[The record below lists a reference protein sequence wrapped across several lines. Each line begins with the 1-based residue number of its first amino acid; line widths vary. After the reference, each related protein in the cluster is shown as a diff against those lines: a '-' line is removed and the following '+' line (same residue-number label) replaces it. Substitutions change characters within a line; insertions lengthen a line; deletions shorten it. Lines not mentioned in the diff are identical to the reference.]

1 MTKFYICTTPVAV
14 LLFFSCVIYKE
25 IPHYQPVLFV
35 NATAMLSRLLKK
47 SSASETVPAFT
58 KKPFF
63 RSEQKAFYG
72 RLRRALPKCYVFPD
86 VELRALM
93 TPISTDTRQ
102 RRSEKEYLVG
112 RKVDY
117 AVFDARLSLICVI
130 ELKTGGVVDQ
140 SPGSNAQLLKGAGIK
155 HFCWD
160 KQKLPTSEQMMRL
173 FGSVVLPM
181 PAKKDEP
188 EGTLMA
194 GPHSEFGG
202 PHSEIRFA
210 RVTSLTPEALDRLA
224 PLGHTRAA
232 YPHVWERIR
241 MFCTEPNH
249 LEEYLT
255 SLSLQTRASKRAGFP
270 QEVLHE
276 INEIEQ
282 ANQAFLTKLP
292 EKPSWNDMFAD
303 R

>member
-1 MTKFYICTTPVAV
+1 
-14 LLFFSCVIYKE
+14 
-25 IPHYQPVLFV
+25 
-35 NATAMLSRLLKK
+35 MLSRLLKK
-47 SSASETVPAFT
+47 SSTTEAIPAFT

-130 ELKTGGVVDQ
+130 ELKTGGVVDN
-140 SPGSNAQLLKGAGIK
+140 SPGSNAQLLKGASIK

-173 FGSVVLPM
+173 FGSVVLP
-181 PAKKDEP
+181 AVKKDE
-188 EGTLMA
+188 EANVAQNSEFA
-194 GPHSEFGG
+194 GPHSEVMV
-202 PHSEIRFA
+202 A
-210 RVTSLTPEALDRLA
+210 RVPSLTIAALDQLA

-249 LEEYLT
+249 LEDYLT
-255 SLSLQTRASKRAGFP
+255 SLSIQTRASKRAGFP
-270 QEVLHE
+270 LEVLTE
-276 INEIEQ
+276 INDIEA
-282 ANQAFLTKLP
+282 ANARFITRLP
-292 EKPSWNDMFAD
+292 EKPSWNDVFAD

>member
-1 MTKFYICTTPVAV
+1 MDTISPFHRTI
-14 LLFFSCVIYKE
+14 
-25 IPHYQPVLFV
+25 
-35 NATAMLSRLLKK
+35 ATAMLSRLLKK
-47 SSASETVPAFT
+47 NSNADAIPTFT

-63 RSEQKAFYG
+63 RSEQKAFYA

-93 TPISTDTRQ
+93 TPISTDTKQ

-117 AVFDARLSLICVI
+117 AVFNAGLSLLCVI
-130 ELKTGGVVDQ
+130 ELKTGGVVDNA
-140 SPGSNAQLLKGAGIK
+140 PGSNAELFRGASIR

-173 FGSVVLPM
+173 FGSFVLPVVKTDGDNE
-181 PAKKDEP
+181 ADAAAAADADDE
-188 EGTLMA
+188 ELV
-194 GPHSEFGG
+194 SEVT
-202 PHSEIRFA
+202 IA
-210 RVTSLTPEALDRLA
+210 RPLSLTPSALDLLA
-224 PLGHTRAA
+224 PQGHTRAA

-249 LEEYLT
+249 LEDYLT
-255 SLSLQTRASKRAGFP
+255 SLSIQSRASKRAGFP
-270 QEVLHE
+270 HEVLTE
-276 INEIEQ
+276 INAIEE
-282 ANQAFLTKLP
+282 ANLPFITRRP
-292 EKPSWNDMFAD
+292 EKPSWNDVFTH

>member
-1 MTKFYICTTPVAV
+1 
-14 LLFFSCVIYKE
+14 
-25 IPHYQPVLFV
+25 
-35 NATAMLSRLLKK
+35 MLSRLLKK
-47 SSASETVPAFT
+47 NTNTEAIPAFT

-63 RSEQKAFYG
+63 RSEQKAFYA

-93 TPISTDTRQ
+93 TPISTDSKQ

-117 AVFDARLSLICVI
+117 AVFNAGLSLLCVI
-130 ELKTGGVVDQ
+130 ELKTGGVVDN
-140 SPGSNAQLLKGAGIK
+140 SPGSNAQLLKGAGIR

-173 FGSVVLPM
+173 FGSFVLPVVKAGAEADGDA
-181 PAKKDEP
+181 PAAAANADYEDP
-188 EGTLMA
+188 V
-194 GPHSEFGG
+194 
-202 PHSEIRFA
+202 SEIMMA
-210 RVTSLTPEALDRLA
+210 KVSSLTPEMLDRLA
-224 PLGHTRAA
+224 PLGHTKAA

-241 MFCTEPNH
+241 IFCTEPNH

-255 SLSLQTRASKRAGFP
+255 SLSIQSRASKRAGFP
-270 QEVLHE
+270 HEVLTE
-276 INEIEQ
+276 INDIEI
-282 ANQAFLTKLP
+282 ANAPFITKTP
-292 EKPSWNDMFAD
+292 EKPSWNDVFSN

>member
-1 MTKFYICTTPVAV
+1 
-14 LLFFSCVIYKE
+14 
-25 IPHYQPVLFV
+25 
-35 NATAMLSRLLKK
+35 MLRRLLKK
-47 SSASETVPAFT
+47 TPTTDAIPAFT

-63 RSEQKAFYG
+63 RSEQKAFYA

-93 TPISTDTRQ
+93 TPISTDTKQ
-102 RRSEKEYLVG
+102 RRTEKEYLVG

-117 AVFDARLSLICVI
+117 AVFNAGLSLLCVI
-130 ELKTGGVVDQ
+130 ELKTGGLADN

-173 FGSVVLPM
+173 FGSFVAPAVKTEGEALP
-181 PAKKDEP
+181 AAANTDFD
-188 EGTLMA
+188 
-194 GPHSEFGG
+194 GP
-202 PHSEIRFA
+202 PSEIVFA
-210 RVTSLTPEALDRLA
+210 KPPRSLTPAALDLLA
-224 PLGHTRAA
+224 PLGHTKAA

-249 LEEYLT
+249 LEDYLT
-255 SLSLQTRASKRAGFP
+255 SLSIQSRASKRAGFP
-270 QEVLHE
+270 HEVLTE
-276 INEIEQ
+276 INDIEI
-282 ANQAFLTKLP
+282 ANAPFIVKLP
-292 EKPSWNDMFAD
+292 EKPSWNDVFSN

>member
-1 MTKFYICTTPVAV
+1 
-14 LLFFSCVIYKE
+14 
-25 IPHYQPVLFV
+25 
-35 NATAMLSRLLKK
+35 MLSRLLKK
-47 SSASETVPAFT
+47 NTPTEAIPAFT

-63 RSEQKAFYG
+63 RSEQKAFYS

-93 TPISTDTRQ
+93 TPISTDTKQ

-130 ELKTGGVVDQ
+130 ELKTGGAVDN
-140 SPGSNAQLLKGAGIK
+140 SPGSNAQLLKGASIK

-160 KQKLPTSEQMMRL
+160 KQKLPSGEQMMRM
-173 FGSVVLPM
+173 FGSVVLP
-181 PAKKDEP
+181 AEKKDGEN
-188 EGTLMA
+188 GAA
-194 GPHSEFGG
+194 GPNSEFGG
-202 PHSEIRFA
+202 PPSEVMVQRSA
-210 RVTSLTPEALDRLA
+210 SLTLDMLDKLA
-224 PLGHTRAA
+224 PHGHTRSA

-255 SLSLQTRASKRAGFP
+255 SLSIQTRASKRAGFP
-270 QEVLHE
+270 LEVLDE
-276 INEIEQ
+276 INLIEQ
-282 ANQAFLTKLP
+282 ANAKYITKLP

>member
-1 MTKFYICTTPVAV
+1 
-14 LLFFSCVIYKE
+14 
-25 IPHYQPVLFV
+25 
-35 NATAMLSRLLKK
+35 MLSRLLKK
-47 SSASETVPAFT
+47 SRPPEAIPAFT

-93 TPISTDTRQ
+93 TPISTDMDQ

-117 AVFDARLSLICVI
+117 AVFDARLTLLCVI
-130 ELKTGGVVDQ
+130 ELKTGGVLDNT
-140 SPGSNAQLLKGAGIK
+140 PGSNAQLLKSAGIK

-160 KQKLPTSEQMMRL
+160 KQKLPVSEQMMRL
-173 FGSVVLPM
+173 FGSFVM
-181 PAKKDEP
+181 PAPAKDSIVQPAASTE
-188 EGTLMA
+188 L
-194 GPHSEFGG
+194 GG
-202 PHSEIRFA
+202 PVSMVVMPRI
-210 RVTSLTPEALDRLA
+210 TSLTPEALDQLA
-224 PLGHTRAA
+224 PLGHTKAA

-249 LEEYLT
+249 LEDYLN
-255 SLSLQTRASKRAGFP
+255 SLSMQSRAGKRAGFP
-270 QEVLHE
+270 HEVLNE
-276 INEIEQ
+276 IHDIEQ
-282 ANQAFLTKLP
+282 ANAPFLTRVPDKVT
-292 EKPSWNDMFAD
+292 WDDVFN

>member
-1 MTKFYICTTPVAV
+1 
-14 LLFFSCVIYKE
+14 
-25 IPHYQPVLFV
+25 
-35 NATAMLSRLLKK
+35 MLSRLLKK
-47 SSASETVPAFT
+47 NQPEAIPAFT

-93 TPISTDTRQ
+93 TPISTDSTQ

-117 AVFDARLSLICVI
+117 AVFDARLTLLCVI
-130 ELKTGGVVDQ
+130 ELKTGGAVDDT
-140 SPGSNAQLLKGAGIK
+140 PGSNAQLFKVAGIK

-160 KQKLPTSEQMMRL
+160 KQRLPTSEQMMRL
-173 FGSVVLPM
+173 FGSFVLPS
-181 PAKKDEP
+181 PARNGTEP
-188 EGTLMA
+188 TSVVNELA
-194 GPHSEFGG
+194 GPVSEVFM
-202 PHSEIRFA
+202 PRA
-210 RVTSLTPEALDRLA
+210 NSLTPEALDLLA
-224 PLGHTRAA
+224 PLGHTKAA

-249 LEEYLT
+249 LEEYLV
-255 SLSLQTRASKRAGFP
+255 SLSIQSRAGKRAGFP
-270 QEVLHE
+270 HEVLNE
-276 INEIEQ
+276 INEIEE
-282 ANQAFLTKLP
+282 ANLPFIRKLP
-292 EKPSWNDMFAD
+292 EKASWDDAFN

>member
-1 MTKFYICTTPVAV
+1 
-14 LLFFSCVIYKE
+14 
-25 IPHYQPVLFV
+25 
-35 NATAMLSRLLKK
+35 MLSRLLKK
-47 SSASETVPAFT
+47 NTSTDAVPVFT

-93 TPISTDTRQ
+93 TPVSTDTKQ
-102 RRSEKEYLVG
+102 RRTEKEYLIG

-117 AVFDARLSLICVI
+117 AVFDARLALICVI
-130 ELKTGGVVDQ
+130 ELKTGGVVDN
-140 SPGSNAQLLKGAGIK
+140 SPGSNSQLLKGASIK

-173 FGSVVLPM
+173 FGSFVLP
-181 PAKKDEP
+181 AVKKDEETSAVAP
-188 EGTLMA
+188 DFDM
-194 GPHSEFGG
+194 GG
-202 PHSEIRFA
+202 PPSEINLPRTNA
-210 RVTSLTPEALDRLA
+210 LTLAALDQLA
-224 PLGHTRAA
+224 PLGHTKAA

-249 LEEYLT
+249 LEDYLV
-255 SLSLQTRASKRAGFP
+255 SLSIQSRASKRAGFP
-270 QEVLHE
+270 LEVLTE
-276 INEIEQ
+276 INDIEA
-282 ANQAFLTKLP
+282 ANAPFISRRP
-292 EKPSWNDMFAD
+292 EKASWNDVFAD

>member
-1 MTKFYICTTPVAV
+1 
-14 LLFFSCVIYKE
+14 
-25 IPHYQPVLFV
+25 
-35 NATAMLSRLLKK
+35 MLSRLLKK
-47 SSASETVPAFT
+47 STNTEAVPAFT
-58 KKPFF
+58 RKPFF
-63 RSEQKAFYG
+63 RSEQKAFYA

-93 TPISTDTRQ
+93 TPISTDTKQ

-117 AVFDARLSLICVI
+117 AVFNAGLSLLCVI
-130 ELKTGGVVDQ
+130 ELKTGGLVD
-140 SPGSNAQLLKGAGIK
+140 SAPGSNAQLLKGAGIK

-173 FGSVVLPM
+173 FGSFVLPVVKAEGDAL
-181 PAKKDEP
+181 PAAANTEY
-188 EGTLMA
+188 EG
-194 GPHSEFGG
+194 PVSEVMVAR
-202 PHSEIRFA
+202 IR
-210 RVTSLTPEALDRLA
+210 SLSPEALELLA
-224 PLGHTRAA
+224 PLGHTKAA

-249 LEEYLT
+249 LEDYLT
-255 SLSLQTRASKRAGFP
+255 SLSIQSRASKRAGFP
-270 QEVLHE
+270 HEVLTE

-282 ANQAFLTKLP
+282 ANAAFIVKLP
-292 EKPSWNDMFAD
+292 EKPSWNDVFTN

>member
-1 MTKFYICTTPVAV
+1 
-14 LLFFSCVIYKE
+14 
-25 IPHYQPVLFV
+25 
-35 NATAMLSRLLKK
+35 MLSRLLKK
-47 SSASETVPAFT
+47 SHPPEPIPAFT

-93 TPISTDTRQ
+93 TPISTDIKQ

-117 AVFDARLSLICVI
+117 AVFDARLSLLCVI
-130 ELKTGGVVDQ
+130 ELKTGGVFDNT
-140 SPGSNAQLLKGAGIK
+140 PGSNAQLLKGAGIK

-173 FGSVVLPM
+173 FGSFAM
-181 PAKKDEP
+181 PAQAKNDSDAQPAASTE
-188 EGTLMA
+188 L
-194 GPHSEFGG
+194 GG
-202 PHSEIRFA
+202 PVSVIMVQR
-210 RVTSLTPEALDRLA
+210 TNSLTPDALDLIA
-224 PLGHTRAA
+224 PFGHTKAA

-249 LEEYLT
+249 LEDYLN
-255 SLSLQTRASKRAGFP
+255 SLSIQSRAGKRAGFP
-270 QEVLHE
+270 HEVLTE
-276 INEIEQ
+276 INNIEE
-282 ANQAFLTKLP
+282 ANAPYLTRLP
-292 EKPSWNDMFAD
+292 EKASWDDVFN

>member
-1 MTKFYICTTPVAV
+1 
-14 LLFFSCVIYKE
+14 
-25 IPHYQPVLFV
+25 
-35 NATAMLSRLLKK
+35 MLSRLLKK
-47 SSASETVPAFT
+47 NTSPEAIPAFT

-93 TPISTDTRQ
+93 TPISNDTKQ

-130 ELKTGGVVDQ
+130 ELKTGGVIDNT
-140 SPGSNAQLLKGAGIK
+140 PGSNAQLFKGASIR

-173 FGSVVLPM
+173 FGSVVLP
-181 PAKKDEP
+181 AKKDAA
-188 EGTLMA
+188 A
-194 GPHSEFGG
+194 GAAVSNSEFGG
-202 PHSEIRFA
+202 PHSEVMMPRRA
-210 RVTSLTPEALDRLA
+210 SLTIEALEQLA
-224 PLGHTRAA
+224 PLGHTKAA

-249 LEEYLT
+249 LEDYLL
-255 SLSLQTRASKRAGFP
+255 SLSIQTRASKRAGFP
-270 QEVLHE
+270 VEVLTE
-276 INEIEQ
+276 INDIEA
-282 ANQAFLTKLP
+282 ANAPFITRLP
-292 EKPSWNDMFAD
+292 EKPSWNDVFAN

>member
-1 MTKFYICTTPVAV
+1 
-14 LLFFSCVIYKE
+14 
-25 IPHYQPVLFV
+25 
-35 NATAMLSRLLKK
+35 MLSRLLKK
-47 SSASETVPAFT
+47 NPSSEAVPAFT

-93 TPISTDTRQ
+93 TPISTDTKQ

-117 AVFDARLSLICVI
+117 AVFDARLTLLCVI
-130 ELKTGGVVDQ
+130 ELKTGGVLDN

-155 HFCWD
+155 HFLWD

-173 FGSVVLPM
+173 FGSFVLPAPARNESEAPPQPAAYTELDGPPSEVMM
-181 PAKKDEP
+181 P
-188 EGTLMA
+188 
-194 GPHSEFGG
+194 
-202 PHSEIRFA
+202 
-210 RVTSLTPEALDRLA
+210 RVTSLTPEALESIA
-224 PLGHTRAA
+224 PLGHTKAA

-249 LEEYLT
+249 LEDYLT
-255 SLSLQTRASKRAGFP
+255 SLSIQSRAGKRAGFP
-270 QEVLHE
+270 PEVLTE
-276 INEIEQ
+276 INDIEQ
-282 ANQAFLTKLP
+282 ANTPFVTRLP
-292 EKPSWNDMFAD
+292 EKASWGDVFN

>member
-1 MTKFYICTTPVAV
+1 
-14 LLFFSCVIYKE
+14 
-25 IPHYQPVLFV
+25 
-35 NATAMLSRLLKK
+35 MLSRLLKK
-47 SSASETVPAFT
+47 STASEVVPAFT

-93 TPISTDTRQ
+93 TPISTDTKQ

-173 FGSVVLPM
+173 FGSVVLPGPVKKNDAD
-181 PAKKDEP
+181 PATMMAAPNSDF
-188 EGTLMA
+188 A
-194 GPHSEFGG
+194 GPHSE
-202 PHSEIRFA
+202 ILFA
-210 RVTSLTPEALDRLA
+210 RPTSLTPEALDALA
-224 PLGHTRAA
+224 PHGHTKAA

-241 MFCTEPNH
+241 MFCKEPNH
-249 LEEYLT
+249 LEDYLT
-255 SLSLQTRASKRAGFP
+255 SLSMQTRASKRAGFP
-270 QEVLHE
+270 KEVLHE

-282 ANQAFLTKLP
+282 ANAAFLTKLP
-292 EKPSWNDMFAD
+292 EKPSWNDVFAD

>member
-1 MTKFYICTTPVAV
+1 
-14 LLFFSCVIYKE
+14 
-25 IPHYQPVLFV
+25 
-35 NATAMLSRLLKK
+35 MLSRLLKK
-47 SSASETVPAFT
+47 NTSPEAIPAFT

-93 TPISTDTRQ
+93 TPISNDTKQ

-130 ELKTGGVVDQ
+130 ELKTGGVIDNT
-140 SPGSNAQLLKGAGIK
+140 PGSNAQLFKGASIR

-173 FGSVVLPM
+173 FGSVVLP
-181 PAKKDEP
+181 AKKD
-188 EGTLMA
+188 TAA
-194 GPHSEFGG
+194 GAAVSNSEFGG
-202 PHSEIRFA
+202 PHSEVMMPRRA
-210 RVTSLTPEALDRLA
+210 SLTIEALEQLA
-224 PLGHTRAA
+224 PLGHTKAA

-249 LEEYLT
+249 LEDYLL
-255 SLSLQTRASKRAGFP
+255 SLSIQTRASKRAGFP
-270 QEVLHE
+270 VEVLTE
-276 INEIEQ
+276 INDIEA
-282 ANQAFLTKLP
+282 ANAPFITRLP
-292 EKPSWNDMFAD
+292 EKPSWNDVFAN

>member
-1 MTKFYICTTPVAV
+1 
-14 LLFFSCVIYKE
+14 
-25 IPHYQPVLFV
+25 
-35 NATAMLSRLLKK
+35 MLSRLLKK
-47 SSASETVPAFT
+47 NTSTEAVPAFT

-93 TPISTDTRQ
+93 TPVSTDTKQ

-130 ELKTGGVVDQ
+130 ELKTGGVVDN
-140 SPGSNAQLLKGAGIK
+140 SPGSNAQLLKGASIK

-173 FGSVVLPM
+173 FGSVVLP
-181 PAKKDEP
+181 AKKAEAAD
-188 EGTLMA
+188 A
-194 GPHSEFGG
+194 AAQNSEFGG
-202 PHSEIRFA
+202 PPSEVMIPRRA
-210 RVTSLTPEALDRLA
+210 ALTVEALDQLA
-224 PLGHTRAA
+224 PLGHTKAA

-249 LEEYLT
+249 LEDYLV
-255 SLSLQTRASKRAGFP
+255 SLSIQTRASKRAGFP
-270 QEVLHE
+270 LEVLAE
-276 INEIEQ
+276 INDIEV
-282 ANQAFLTKLP
+282 ANAAFITRLP
-292 EKPSWNDMFAD
+292 EKPSWNDVFTN

>member
-1 MTKFYICTTPVAV
+1 
-14 LLFFSCVIYKE
+14 
-25 IPHYQPVLFV
+25 
-35 NATAMLSRLLKK
+35 MLSRLLKK
-47 SSASETVPAFT
+47 NTNTEAIPAFT

-93 TPISTDTRQ
+93 TPISTDTKQ

-117 AVFDARLSLICVI
+117 AVFDARLSLLCVI
-130 ELKTGGVVDQ
+130 ELKTGGAVDN
-140 SPGSNAQLLKGAGIK
+140 SPGSNAQLLKGASIK

-160 KQKLPTSEQMMRL
+160 KQKLPTGEQMMRL
-173 FGSVVLPM
+173 FGSVAAPVI
-181 PAKKDEP
+181 KKEDKDDASDDSDMDDDGETAP
-188 EGTLMA
+188 PNSADFDFGD
-194 GPHSEFGG
+194 PVSEVVI
-202 PHSEIRFA
+202 SRE
-210 RVTSLTPEALDRLA
+210 TSLSPAALDRLA
-224 PLGHTRAA
+224 PLGHTKAA

-249 LEEYLT
+249 LEDYLV

-270 QEVLHE
+270 EHVLTE
-276 INEIEQ
+276 INDIEA
-282 ANQAFLTKLP
+282 ANARFVNRRP
-292 EKPSWNDMFAD
+292 EKPSWNDVFAD

>member
-1 MTKFYICTTPVAV
+1 
-14 LLFFSCVIYKE
+14 
-25 IPHYQPVLFV
+25 
-35 NATAMLSRLLKK
+35 MLSRLLKK
-47 SSASETVPAFT
+47 NTNTEAIPAFT

-93 TPISTDTRQ
+93 TPISTDSKQ
-102 RRSEKEYLVG
+102 RRSEKEYLLG

-130 ELKTGGVVDQ
+130 ELKTGGLVDN
-140 SPGSNAQLLKGAGIK
+140 SPGSNAQLLKGASIK

-173 FGSVVLPM
+173 FGSVVLP
-181 PAKKDEP
+181 AKKDEAAAAAAP
-188 EGTLMA
+188 N
-194 GPHSEFGG
+194 SEFGG
-202 PHSEIRFA
+202 PASEVMMTRRTA
-210 RVTSLTPEALDRLA
+210 LTVEALDRLA
-224 PLGHTRAA
+224 PLGHTKAA

-249 LEEYLT
+249 LEDYLL
-255 SLSLQTRASKRAGFP
+255 SLSIQTRASKRAGFP
-270 QEVLHE
+270 IEVLTE
-276 INEIEQ
+276 INDIES
-282 ANQAFLTKLP
+282 ANAAFITRLP
-292 EKPSWNDMFAD
+292 EKPSWNDVFAD

>member
-1 MTKFYICTTPVAV
+1 
-14 LLFFSCVIYKE
+14 
-25 IPHYQPVLFV
+25 
-35 NATAMLSRLLKK
+35 MLSRLLKK
-47 SSASETVPAFT
+47 NTNTEAIPAFT

-63 RSEQKAFYG
+63 RSEQKAFYA

-86 VELRALM
+86 IELRALM
-93 TPISTDTRQ
+93 TPISTDSKQ

-117 AVFDARLSLICVI
+117 AVFNAGLTLLCVI
-130 ELKTGGVVDQ
+130 ELKTGGVVDS

-173 FGSVVLPM
+173 FGSFVLPVAKAEAEGEAQA
-181 PAKKDEP
+181 PADNSDY
-188 EGTLMA
+188 EG
-194 GPHSEFGG
+194 PPSEVMIV
-202 PHSEIRFA
+202 PVR
-210 RVTSLTPEALDRLA
+210 SLTVDALDRLA
-224 PLGHTRAA
+224 PLGHTKAA

-249 LEEYLT
+249 LEDYLT
-255 SLSLQTRASKRAGFP
+255 SLSIQSRASKRAGFP
-270 QEVLHE
+270 HEVLTE
-276 INEIEQ
+276 INEIEM
-282 ANQAFLTKLP
+282 ANAPFITKKP
-292 EKPSWNDMFAD
+292 EKPSWNDVFSN

>member
-1 MTKFYICTTPVAV
+1 
-14 LLFFSCVIYKE
+14 
-25 IPHYQPVLFV
+25 
-35 NATAMLSRLLKK
+35 MLSRLLKRNTNTD
-47 SSASETVPAFT
+47 AIPAFT

-63 RSEQKAFYG
+63 RSEQKAFYA

-93 TPISTDTRQ
+93 TPISTDSKQ

-117 AVFDARLSLICVI
+117 AVFNAGLSLLCVI
-130 ELKTGGVVDQ
+130 ELKTGGVADG
-140 SPGSNAQLLKGAGIK
+140 SPGSNAQLLKGAGIR

-173 FGSVVLPM
+173 FGSFVLPVIKTEGDSDSDSDSE
-181 PAKKDEP
+181 ADNEAAAAAAEP
-188 EGTLMA
+188 DID
-194 GPHSEFGG
+194 GPPSV
-202 PHSEIRFA
+202 ITIATTR
-210 RVTSLTPEALDRLA
+210 SLTLAALDSLA

-249 LEEYLT
+249 LDDYLT
-255 SLSLQTRASKRAGFP
+255 SLSIQSRASKRAGFP
-270 QEVLHE
+270 HEVLTE
-276 INEIEQ
+276 ISDIEQ
-282 ANQAFLTKLP
+282 ANAPFITRHA
-292 EKPSWNDMFAD
+292 EKPSWNDVFTN